1 MDNKKGA
8 KFYFKRINID
18 VLNRALFA
26 EAYADADTIALFL
39 DSRSEITWN
48 SIELFSRSIV
58 LVSIGGHRVKR
69 MKNDLN
75 TIAAAI

>member
-26 EAYADADTIALFL
+26 EAYADTIALFL